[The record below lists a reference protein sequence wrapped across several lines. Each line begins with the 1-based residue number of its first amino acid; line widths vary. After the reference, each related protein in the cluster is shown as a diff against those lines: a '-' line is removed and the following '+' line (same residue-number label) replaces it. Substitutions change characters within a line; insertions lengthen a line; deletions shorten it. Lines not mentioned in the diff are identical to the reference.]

1 MKIHDANGEA
11 VQQEA
16 KRRARIVDRYN
27 AIERPDVDDDTAAAA
42 ELGLSVDSFL
52 RLAAV
57 RRRHRS
63 ETLMVG
69 RTAALERDGV
79 AERALVMAAT
89 IELDLVRPE
98 RRDEILRKIRIIQR
112 HIAAI
117 ELGEGDEKAAAKEM
131 GVTIAH
137 FRVLVRTWMLQARAE
152 ALPGATRRGTSWRRR
167 PSHARRQELLRA
179 ALADAVPDAPLRT
192 VYDAFAVACRDEDLK
207 PLSLP
212 RFYAI
217 VQDLRNGDKQS

>member
-1 MKIHDANGEA
+1 MKIQDANSEA

-16 KRRARIVDRYN
+16 RRRARIVDRYN
-27 AIERPDVDDDTAAAA
+27 TIERPDVNDDAAAAA
-42 ELGLSVDSFL
+42 ELGLSVDGFL
-52 RLAAV
+52 RLAAA

-79 AERALVMAAT
+79 ADRALVMAEK
-89 IELDLVRPE
+89 IELDLVRPK
-98 RRDEILRKIRIIQR
+98 RREEILRKIRIIQR

-117 ELGEGDEKAAAKEM
+117 ELGDGDEYAAAKEM
-131 GVTIAH
+131 GVTTAH
-137 FRVLVRTWMLQARAE
+137 FRVLARTWLLHARAE
-152 ALPGATRRGTSWRRR
+152 ALPGATRGGTPWRRR

-192 VYDAFAVACRDEDLK
+192 VYDAFAIACRDEDLK

-217 VQDLRNGDKQS
+217 VQDLRDGGKQS